1 MLSTKAFYICFQESK
16 RKSWKQRNDQSYDSA
31 FYSDSKNCSNIG
43 PSDSERDDK
52 ATQQEEA
59 RPGFDSIFQGDVGG
73 PAGGK
78 PTSKNKRR
86 ESGKR
91 GERINSSE
99 SSEPV
104 GGGKVSSA
112 TQMRNQSLTSVC
124 LLSSHPFFSN
134 FRECL
139 LTLKNL
145 VDACSTSNGR
155 WRVGGKGA
163 KGSDSVWAVLTGQ
176 GVEAASS
183 FLLHDVRELE
193 TWILRLLSA
202 PVPVSGH
209 TRLELEVVDRRYGP
223 LLLFAFPDLTRFSLS
238 DFPLHLPLELLGVDL
253 TLQVITLILLE
264 RKVILHSRDL
274 NALSIS
280 ILSLTSLIYPLQ
292 YMFPTIPI
300 LPTSMPGSEQLL
312 LAPTPY
318 IIGLPA
324 SFLKHNKINV
334 IPDDVWMVDLDAAT
348 IKPPTNPSSDQ
359 TIPPLPQPEGDIL
372 RSHLKQVNSV
382 WRDFR

>member
-1 MLSTKAFYICFQESK
+1 M
-16 RKSWKQRNDQSYDSA
+16 
-31 FYSDSKNCSNIG
+31 
-43 PSDSERDDK
+43 
-52 ATQQEEA
+52 
-59 RPGFDSIFQGDVGG
+59 
-73 PAGGK
+73 
-78 PTSKNKRR
+78 
-86 ESGKR
+86 
-91 GERINSSE
+91 
-99 SSEPV
+99 
-104 GGGKVSSA
+104 
-112 TQMRNQSLTSVC
+112 
-124 LLSSHPFFSN
+124 
-134 FRECL
+134 
-139 LTLKNL
+139 
-145 VDACSTSNGR
+145 
-155 WRVGGKGA
+155 GGKGG
-163 KGSDSVWAVLTGQ
+163 KGSDSVWAVLAGE
-176 GVEAASS
+176 GVESASS

-202 PVPVSGH
+202 PVPLSGH

-238 DFPLHLPLELLGVDL
+238 DFPLHLPLELLGVEL
-253 TLQVITLILLE
+253 TLQVVTLVLLE

-292 YMFPTIPI
+292 YMFPIIPI

-324 SFLKHNKINV
+324 SFLKHNKLKV

-348 IKPPTNPSSDQ
+348 IKPPANSSSDQ

-372 RSHLKQVNSV
+372 KSHLKQVNIT
-382 WRDFR
+382 